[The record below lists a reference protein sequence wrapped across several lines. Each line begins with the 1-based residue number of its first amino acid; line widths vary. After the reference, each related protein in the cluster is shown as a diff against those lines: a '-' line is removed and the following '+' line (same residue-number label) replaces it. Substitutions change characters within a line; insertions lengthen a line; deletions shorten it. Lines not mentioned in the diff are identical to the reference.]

1 MKLKP
6 LFIAMLSLSLVAC
19 VDDGKDGTDGTNGVN
34 GNNGVDG
41 IDGTNGTD
49 GADGQDTASQ
59 IISLN
64 QQGRYESGI
73 FDESAAEIVAFDLST
88 NQTFVVNSN
97 SGTIDVLDSSD
108 ITAPSLTSSLDIAAD
123 LLAASAI
130 TDTNTVGGANS
141 VATSNGLMA
150 VAVAADTKTDAGWVV
165 FYKTA
170 DLSYVDVVQVGA
182 LPDALTFTPDGSQ
195 VVVAIEGEPNSD
207 YSVDPEGQ
215 VAVID
220 VTWDG
225 SVLTKSLTTIGFTDF
240 NQGQA
245 RHSELSTKTMVLDG
259 YNASVAQSF
268 EPEYVAISA
277 DGSSAYVSLQ
287 ENNAVAVIDLAS
299 KTVDNIF
306 GLGFKNH
313 SIPGNE
319 IDASQKDGV
328 NFQSWPVMGIYM
340 PDTIAT
346 MTFNGETYVLTANE
360 GDDRQDWLENVTD
373 QATCESSGYYFD
385 SSDNCVDAFTAKD
398 YYDSD
403 NVKLVDSEGNNVN
416 ATNGGFGEDN
426 ELRRLKFSFHTTAV
440 MNGSTTEFE
449 NIYAYGGR
457 SFSIYNASTGEQV
470 FDSANQFEVITANKY
485 GADFNNDNAEN
496 TGQDRSDNKGPEPEA
511 LTVGTIN
518 GHTYAFIGL
527 ERMGGIMVYDVS
539 NPHNPEFVQYI
550 SNRDVTVDNTTLEA
564 GGAGDLGPEGI
575 VFVSAD
581 NSPSGQ
587 PMLIVGN
594 EVSGTTT
601 FYNIDVTLL
610 N

>member
-34 GNNGVDG
+34 GNNGV
-41 IDGTNGTD
+41 DGTNGTD